1 MEKTKDILY
10 LFFRLGYGVPSRLHG
25 GDTMDFKIPP
35 FGLKESFSFFFTLGD
50 AKAFYS
56 PFPFDKLT
64 DDAKKDTYTIW
75 VRSHGIIS
83 LMDETNNK

>member
-1 MEKTKDILY
+1 
-10 LFFRLGYGVPSRLHG
+10 
-25 GDTMDFKIPP
+25 MDFKIPP

-64 DDAKKDTYTIW
+64 DDAKRIYIPFGSE
-75 VRSHGIIS
+75 V
-83 LMDETNNK
+83 ME